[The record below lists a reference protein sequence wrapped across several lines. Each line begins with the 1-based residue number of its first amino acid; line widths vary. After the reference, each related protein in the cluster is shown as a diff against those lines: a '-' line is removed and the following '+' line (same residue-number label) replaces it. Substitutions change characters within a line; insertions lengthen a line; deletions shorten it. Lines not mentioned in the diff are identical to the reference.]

1 MTASKTRIDEARIG
15 MRLVDS
21 HCHLD
26 DDAFED
32 DLPAVLERSR
42 HAGVTRWINVGYSPD
57 RWQSSISL
65 AAVHPGLHYMLGVHP
80 GHAYEWSDAVGEGLE
95 ATIARSHPVAV
106 GEIGLDFYR
115 GETNVDQQ
123 VAAFST
129 QLDIARRAG
138 LPVAIHMRD
147 AEPLMLQVLSE
158 QESLPPILFH
168 SFDGTSALTDWILEH
183 DAWIG
188 VGGLITRGKS
198 HALQNQVKRIPL
210 ERIVLE
216 TDSPYLVPN
225 GFKHRR
231 NTPESIP
238 HIVRFL
244 SRLLDRT
251 ELEIAAITT
260 HNAETL
266 FDRLPA
272 ETPRG

>member
-1 MTASKTRIDEARIG
+1 
-15 MRLVDS
+15 
-21 HCHLD
+21 
-26 DDAFED
+26 
-32 DLPAVLERSR
+32 
-42 HAGVTRWINVGYSPD
+42 
-57 RWQSSISL
+57 
-65 AAVHPGLHYMLGVHP
+65 
-80 GHAYEWSDAVGEGLE
+80 
-95 ATIARSHPVAV
+95 
-106 GEIGLDFYR
+106 
-115 GETNVDQQ
+115 
-123 VAAFST
+123 
-129 QLDIARRAG
+129 
-138 LPVAIHMRD
+138 
-147 AEPLMLQVLSE
+147 MLQVLSE

-266 FDRLPA
+266 FDRLRA